1 MSYFHKRIPIASP
14 VLDGNEMQYVREC
27 LESTWI
33 SSHGK
38 FIDAFERRFAELCG
52 VEHAIACNNGT
63 TALHL
68 ALVSLGVGAGDEIIV
83 PDLTYVATANCVRYC
98 NADPVF
104 VDCEPRTFNIDP
116 AAIEAKITPR
126 TKGIIVVHLF
136 GQPCDMDEIQKIAD
150 AHGLFI
156 VEDAAEAH
164 GAKYKGRPVGSLGKC
179 ATFSFFGNKI
189 VTTGEGGAVVTD
201 DDELAS
207 RLRLLRGQGMDPER
221 RYWFPVIGY
230 NYRMTNIAAAIG
242 LAQLERVD
250 RALAFRRRLSAW
262 YDEALADVD
271 VIRPYVEPWAE
282 HSFWMYTIKMA
293 PDAALSRDQV
303 LASLDAH
310 GIETRPVFYPMHVLP
325 PYRQAGHDLRNAID
339 CAETGLSLPT
349 HERLTRADVARICD
363 VLCRALTPERQLLH
377 ARP

>member
-1 MSYFHKRIPIASP
+1 M
-14 VLDGNEMQYVREC
+14 LDGNEMQYVREC

-293 PDAALSRDQV
+293 PHPAPS
-303 LASLDAH
+303 
-310 GIETRPVFYPMHVLP
+310 
-325 PYRQAGHDLRNAID
+325 
-339 CAETGLSLPT
+339 
-349 HERLTRADVARICD
+349 
-363 VLCRALTPERQLLH
+363 
-377 ARP
+377 